1 MSDDMST
8 VIAPKSD
15 QQNADDFLSGPRTVT
30 ITGVKVNK
38 GQEQPVW
45 ISFVGDD
52 GRPWKP
58 NKGTSRLLVYAW
70 GTDAKQYVGRS
81 VTLYRDPKVR
91 WAGKEEGGIRISHMS
106 NIDREIIFQDTV
118 SKGKRNP
125 RIVKPLENI
134 TDHARERADAWA
146 DTFIA
151 SLADCEDVPALLL
164 KEEKTINRL
173 RSGYPDIAKRID
185 DVVNVE
191 TEE

>member
-1 MSDDMST
+1 M
-8 VIAPKSD
+8 
-15 QQNADDFLSGPRTVT
+15 
-30 ITGVKVNK
+30 
-38 GQEQPVW
+38 
-45 ISFVGDD
+45 
-52 GRPWKP
+52 
-58 NKGTSRLLVYAW
+58 
-70 GTDAKQYVGRS
+70 
-81 VTLYRDPKVR
+81 
-91 WAGKEEGGIRISHMS
+91 
-106 NIDREIIFQDTV
+106 
-118 SKGKRNP
+118 
-125 RIVKPLENI
+125 KPLENI